1 MVIVKLVQ
9 GTYRKA
15 KEYIHTALKGSYF
28 EFYFPYVDENAIF
41 REINR
46 FNDESKK
53 LTRFKNKYTGDVVVN
68 LTDWVDKPINE
79 YFSAFM
85 YYLVDRTL
93 EFKNSKLIFTSE
105 KICPREFLTTI
116 ENYFDSKIQLIDLGV
131 KTNDIKKHSI
141 GFVAPCDS
149 KEGCEDRNV

>member
-1 MVIVKLVQ
+1 MKLVQ
-9 GTYRKA
+9 GDFKKTR
-15 KEYIHTALKGSYF
+15 EYICTAIKGTCF
-28 EFYFPYVDENAIF
+28 EFDFPYIDENAVF

-53 LTRFKNKYTGDVVVN
+53 LTRFKNKYTGNVVVD
-68 LTDWVDKPINE
+68 LTDWVDKTINE

-105 KICPREFLTTI
+105 KVCPHEFLTTI
-116 ENYFDSKIQLIDLGV
+116 EDYFDNKIQVIDLGV
-131 KTNDIKKHSI
+131 KTKDTKKSYI
-141 GFVAPCDS
+141 GFITDDDRS
-149 KEGCEDRNV
+149 EKWEDRNV

>member
-1 MVIVKLVQ
+1 MKLVQ
-9 GTYRKA
+9 GDYRKT
-15 KEYIHTALKGSYF
+15 KEYIYATLKGVCF
-28 EFYFPYVDENAIF
+28 EFYLPYVDENAVF

-53 LTRFKNKYTGDVVVN
+53 LTRFKNKYTGDVVIN

-93 EFKNSKLIFTSE
+93 NFKKSELIFTTE
-105 KICPREFLTTI
+105 KVCPHEFLTTI
-116 ENYFDSKIQLIDLGV
+116 EDYFDNKIQVIDLGV
-131 KTNDIKKHSI
+131 KTKDTKKPSI
-141 GFVAPCDS
+141 GFIAPCDS
-149 KEGCEDRNV
+149 KENWEDRNV

>member
-1 MVIVKLVQ
+1 MKLAQ
-9 GTYRKA
+9 GDCRKI
-15 KEYIHTALKGSYF
+15 KEYIYTVLKGRCF
-28 EFYFPYVDENAIF
+28 EFDFPYIDENSIF

-68 LTDWVDKPINE
+68 LTDWIDKPINE

-105 KICPREFLTTI
+105 TICPREFLTTI
-116 ENYFDSKIQLIDLGV
+116 ENYFDNKIQLIDLGV
-131 KTNDIKKHSI
+131 KTKDTKKPSI
-141 GFVAPCDS
+141 GFIIDNNRS
-149 KEGCEDRNV
+149 EKWEDRNV